1 MITAEQANAI
11 SFKNSFEKD
20 QVYLDEILA
29 LIEHKANLGKY
40 RLVYTISGP
49 VTSLQYIHKQLQ
61 NLGFNVGYG
70 IDKNE
75 LGHKFVIEW

>member
-29 LIEHKANLGKY
+29 LIEHKANLGEY
-40 RLVYTISGP
+40 RLVYTMSGP
-49 VTSLQYIHKQLQ
+49 VASLQYIHKQLQ